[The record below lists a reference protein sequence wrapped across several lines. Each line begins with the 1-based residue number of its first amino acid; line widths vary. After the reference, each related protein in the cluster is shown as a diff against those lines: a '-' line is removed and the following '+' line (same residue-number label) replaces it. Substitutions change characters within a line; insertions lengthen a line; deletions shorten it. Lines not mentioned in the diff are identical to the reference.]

1 VQRQRKKHQEAQQP
15 QQELQLQVPEEAVYA
30 NSETANNGEMYE
42 SISSRPSKNCDPQY
56 TVIGCNTSTAKV

>member
-1 VQRQRKKHQEAQQP
+1 MQKQRKKHQEA

-56 TVIGCNTSTAKV
+56 TVIGCNTGTAKV